1 MQVFC
6 YIITVIKAD
15 KRVAANGQV
24 QVCCNQRDCHCRY
37 QSAPS
42 GPGLWRWSNRN
53 PIATCARFAPFVSEH
68 CFAWYPY
75 VRGYEACQR
84 SSSSWAALAD
94 WGSGRVVSESQ
105 AQAARQIPLYEE
117 ALAGVNGIKCHL
129 QGPKVIV
136 RHRAM

>member
-1 MQVFC
+1 MLQPARLPLPRSECAIRSRF
-6 YIITVIKAD
+6 
-15 KRVAANGQV
+15 VALEQPESD
-24 QVCCNQRDCHCRY
+24 RDVR
-37 QSAPS
+37 A
-42 GPGLWRWSNRN
+42 
-53 PIATCARFAPFVSEH
+53 FAPFVSEH

-117 ALAGVNGIKCHL
+117 ALGGVNGIKCHL